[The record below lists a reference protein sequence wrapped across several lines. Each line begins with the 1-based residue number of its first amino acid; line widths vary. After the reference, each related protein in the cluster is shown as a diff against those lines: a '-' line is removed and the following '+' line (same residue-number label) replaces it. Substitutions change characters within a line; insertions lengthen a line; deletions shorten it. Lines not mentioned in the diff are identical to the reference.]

1 MFKLSFLK
9 MRTDSALKKN
19 KTVRA
24 SMPYTQAMNIGLI
37 FTVEDKEKHQDIK
50 DFVARLQLDGK
61 KVKVLEFLP
70 EKKENYEFKFDF
82 FTIQDLTFWGN
93 INSEAANAFT
103 NETFDYLFYIDNNS
117 NPLILHL
124 LARSKAHCRVGRFN
138 DSERQYF
145 ELMIEQNGSI
155 RDLINNMYHYTT
167 KLR

>member
-1 MFKLSFLK
+1 

-24 SMPYTQAMNIGLI
+24 SMPYSQAMNIGLI
-37 FTVEDKEKHQDIK
+37 FTVEDKEKHQNIK
-50 DFVARLQLDGK
+50 DFVTRLQQDGK

-82 FTIQDLTFWGN
+82 FSEQDLTFWGN
-93 INSEAANAFT
+93 INSEAANAFA
-103 NETFDYLFYIDNNS
+103 NETFDYLFYIDSNS

-124 LARSKAHCRVGRFN
+124 LARSKAHCRVGKFN
-138 DSERQYF
+138 DSDRPYF

>member
-1 MFKLSFLK
+1 

-19 KTVRA
+19 KTMRA

-50 DFVARLQLDGK
+50 DFVARLQQDGK

-70 EKKENYEFKFDF
+70 EKKENYDFKFDF